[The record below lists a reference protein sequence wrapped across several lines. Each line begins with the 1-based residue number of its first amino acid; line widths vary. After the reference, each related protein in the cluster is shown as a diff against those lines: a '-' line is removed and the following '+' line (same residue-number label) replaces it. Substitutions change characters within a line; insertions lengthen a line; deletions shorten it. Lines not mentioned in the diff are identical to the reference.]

1 MRKLFAF
8 LFFALFL
15 APAPLGARSFSRGR
29 IVVHPGGRY
38 LQYADGRP
46 FFYLGDTAWELFH
59 RTTREEARLCLEDR
73 ARKGFTVI
81 QAVCLAER
89 DGLRVP
95 NAYGDLPF
103 ADAGFTRPN
112 ERYFTYVDEVVA
124 MADSLGLVIGLLP
137 AWGDKFCLK
146 WGPGPEIFTTEGRAE
161 AFGRYLGERYRIRR
175 NIIWILGGDRPPEG
189 REPILRAFARGIAC
203 GVAGREDYSA
213 CLITYHPWGKSS
225 SGDWLHDEPWLAF
238 NMQQNGHAY
247 DFDLWERIARDYAR
261 RPVKPVLDG
270 EPIYEEHPIDFDRE
284 KYGTSEALHVRRAF
298 YHEVFSGACGHT
310 YGCHAVWQMW
320 EPGRYAPV
328 TGPVRS
334 WRESLSLPGAYQ
346 VCYGR
351 ELIES
356 RPFFR
361 RIPDQGVIAG
371 DAGRGARALYGY
383 PRQPRH
389 LCHGL
394 FRERTAVCRR
404 PGTGFRE
411 ADRGL
416 VVRCPQ
422 RAPAADRGIPPPG
435 CRCDDDLHAPD
446 LRQGE
451 RLGTGA
457 RRCAHEISAARE
469 MPGSPLRGCRVSPPP
484 GRFYPAAYRVSCRC
498 GSCLRSG
505 RSLPIMT
512 THPAR
517 SRAGCVGAGYPPPTW
532 SGIYPAS

>member
-59 RTTREEARLCLEDR
+59 RTTREEARLYLEDR

-81 QAVCLAER
+81 QAVCLAEC

-112 ERYFTYVDEVVA
+112 ERYFAYVDEVVA

-146 WGPGPEIFTTEGRAE
+146 WGPGPEIFTTGGRAE
-161 AFGRYLGERYRIRR
+161 AFGRYLGERYRTRR

-189 REPILRAFARGIAC
+189 RELILRAFARGIAC

-361 RIPDQGVIAG
+361 RIPDQALSPGMLAG
-371 DAGRGARALYGY
+371 
-383 PRQPRH
+383 
-389 LCHGL
+389 
-394 FRERTAVCRR
+394 
-404 PGTGFRE
+404 GTG
-411 ADRGL
+411 
-416 VVRCPQ
+416 VVRLPATASAPMPWSIP
-422 RAPAADRGIPPPG
+422 RADGRLPSTWDGFPG
-435 CRCDDDLHAPD
+435 SGSWP
-446 LRQGE
+446 G
-451 RLGTGA
+451 GTM
-457 RRCAHEISAARE
+457 SAA
-469 MPGSPLRGCRVSPPP
+469 G
-484 GRFYPAAYRVSCRC
+484 ARC
-498 GSCLRSG
+498 GSGNS
-505 RSLPIMT
+505 
-512 THPAR
+512 A
-517 SRAGCVGAGYPPPTW
+517 AGMPVRR
-532 SGIYPAS
+532 

>member
-59 RTTREEARLCLEDR
+59 RTTREEARLYLEDR

-284 KYGTSEALHVRRAF
+284 NTALPKPCM
-298 YHEVFSGACGHT
+298 CGGHST
-310 YGCHAVWQMW
+310 TRSFP
-320 EPGRYAPV
+320 EPADIP
-328 TGPVRS
+328 TAAMP
-334 WRESLSLPGAYQ
+334 
-346 VCYGR
+346 YGR
-351 ELIES
+351 CGNPAGMRLSRGPCGAGANPCRCPGLIRCAMGGNLS
-356 RPFFR
+356 RAVRFSAVFPT
-361 RIPDQGVIAG
+361 
-371 DAGRGARALYGY
+371 RALSPGM
-383 PRQPRH
+383 PA
-389 LCHGL
+389 G
-394 FRERTAVCRR
+394 
-404 PGTGFRE
+404 GTG
-411 ADRGL
+411 
-416 VVRCPQ
+416 VVRLPATASAPMPWSIP
-422 RAPAADRGIPPPG
+422 RADGRLPSTWDGFPG
-435 CRCDDDLHAPD
+435 SGSWP
-446 LRQGE
+446 G
-451 RLGTGA
+451 GTM
-457 RRCAHEISAARE
+457 SAA
-469 MPGSPLRGCRVSPPP
+469 G
-484 GRFYPAAYRVSCRC
+484 ARC
-498 GSCLRSG
+498 GSGNS
-505 RSLPIMT
+505 
-512 THPAR
+512 A
-517 SRAGCVGAGYPPPTW
+517 AGMPVRR
-532 SGIYPAS
+532 

>member
-59 RTTREEARLCLEDR
+59 RTTREEARLYLEDR

-371 DAGRGARALYGY
+371 DAGWG
-383 PRQPRH
+383 
-389 LCHGL
+389 HG
-394 FRERTAVCRR
+394 RCTATRDSLGTYAMVYSESGR
-404 PGTGFRE
+404 PFAVDLGRVSLTDLIE
-411 ADRGL
+411 DATTL
-416 VVRCPQ
+416 
-422 RAPAADRGIPPPG
+422 PPPG

-484 GRFYPAAYRVSCRC
+484 GRFYPAVYKVSCLS
-498 GSCLRSG
+498 GSCPRSG
-505 RSLPIMT
+505 RSLPVKT
-512 THPAR
+512 KHPAR
-517 SRAGCVGAGYPPPTW
+517 SRAGCAY
-532 SGIYPAS
+532 

>member
-284 KYGTSEALHVRRAF
+284 KYGTSEACM
-298 YHEVFSGACGHT
+298 CGGRST
-310 YGCHAVWQMW
+310 TRSF
-320 EPGRYAPV
+320 PGPADIP
-328 TGPVRS
+328 TAAMP
-334 WRESLSLPGAYQ
+334 
-346 VCYGR
+346 YGR
-351 ELIES
+351 CGNPAGMRLS
-356 RPFFR
+356 RGPC
-361 RIPDQGVIAG
+361 GAG
-371 DAGRGARALYGY
+371 GNPSRCPGLTRCAMGGNLSRAVRFSAVFPTRALSPGM
-383 PRQPRH
+383 PA
-389 LCHGL
+389 G
-394 FRERTAVCRR
+394 
-404 PGTGFRE
+404 GTG
-411 ADRGL
+411 
-416 VVRCPQ
+416 VVRLPATASAPMPWSIP
-422 RAPAADRGIPPPG
+422 RADGRLPSTWNGFPG
-435 CRCDDDLHAPD
+435 SGSWP
-446 LRQGE
+446 G
-451 RLGTGA
+451 GTM
-457 RRCAHEISAARE
+457 SAA
-469 MPGSPLRGCRVSPPP
+469 G
-484 GRFYPAAYRVSCRC
+484 ARC
-498 GSCLRSG
+498 GSGNS
-505 RSLPIMT
+505 
-512 THPAR
+512 A
-517 SRAGCVGAGYPPPTW
+517 AGMPVRR
-532 SGIYPAS
+532 

>member
-15 APAPLGARSFSRGR
+15 APAPLGARPFSRGR

-59 RTTREEARLCLEDR
+59 RTTREEARLYLEDR

-112 ERYFTYVDEVVA
+112 ERYFAYVDEVVA

-137 AWGDKFCLK
+137 VWGD
-146 WGPGPEIFTTEGRAE
+146 GPEIFTTEGRAE

-247 DFDLWERIARDYAR
+247 DFDLWERIAYNALPAALSPDGWAHQYDQQVNQIRIDRYPRAWYNNKPDANVFGLEPNYGCCTANLHQGYPKFTAHLWMAVRGGGLAAQSYAPCEVLWRAGQTRIRLTVGGDYPTQERVRIRLKMEGEAR
-261 RPVKPVLDG
+261 FPILLRIPGWAEGAHAEVAGERLEGPPGQYLRLERVWCDGDEIELTLPMQVRTEKWHHQTLAVYRGPVLFALPVPAKWEYKG
-270 EPIYEEHPIDFDRE
+270 EMPLCDRWAEPQGPWNYALVPEEGF
-284 KYGTSEALHVRRAF
+284 
-298 YHEVFSGACGHT
+298 
-310 YGCHAVWQMW
+310 AV
-320 EPGRYAPV
+320 EG
-328 TGPVRS
+328 G
-334 WRESLSLPGAYQ
+334 
-346 VCYGR
+346 
-351 ELIES
+351 
-356 RPFFR
+356 
-361 RIPDQGVIAG
+361 
-371 DAGRGARALYGY
+371 GARIA
-383 PRQPRH
+383 
-389 LCHGL
+389 CS
-394 FRERTAVCRR
+394 A
-404 PGTGFRE
+404 
-411 ADRGL
+411 
-416 VVRCPQ
+416 VRCPGWVEKGGS
-422 RAPAADRGIPPPG
+422 ADDPPV
-435 CRCDDDLHAPD
+435 R
-446 LRQGE
+446 
-451 RLGTGA
+451 
-457 RRCAHEISAARE
+457 
-469 MPGSPLRGCRVSPPP
+469 PLRGDAPVERISLVPYAQAPLRVAQFPW
-484 GRFYPAAYRVSCRC
+484 
-498 GSCLRSG
+498 
-505 RSLPIMT
+505 
-512 THPAR
+512 AR
-517 SRAGCVGAGYPPPTW
+517 NG
-532 SGIYPAS
+532 

>member
-1 MRKLFAF
+1 MPTISTFGSAS
-8 LFFALFL
+8 
-15 APAPLGARSFSRGR
+15 PV
-29 IVVHPGGRY
+29 IMPGG
-38 LQYADGRP
+38 P
-46 FFYLGDTAWELFH
+46 SNPCWT
-59 RTTREEARLCLEDR
+59 
-73 ARKGFTVI
+73 
-81 QAVCLAER
+81 
-89 DGLRVP
+89 
-95 NAYGDLPF
+95 
-103 ADAGFTRPN
+103 
-112 ERYFTYVDEVVA
+112 
-124 MADSLGLVIGLLP
+124 
-137 AWGDKFCLK
+137 
-146 WGPGPEIFTTEGRAE
+146 
-161 AFGRYLGERYRIRR
+161 
-175 NIIWILGGDRPPEG
+175 
-189 REPILRAFARGIAC
+189 
-203 GVAGREDYSA
+203 
-213 CLITYHPWGKSS
+213 
-225 SGDWLHDEPWLAF
+225 
-238 NMQQNGHAY
+238 
-247 DFDLWERIARDYAR
+247 
-261 RPVKPVLDG
+261 G

-371 DAGRGARALYGY
+371 DAGRG
-383 PRQPRH
+383 
-389 LCHGL
+389 HGRCTATRDSL
-394 FRERTAVCRR
+394 GTYAMVYSESGRPFAVDLERVSGKRIVAWWYDVRSGRPLRIGEFRRR
-404 PGTGFRE
+404 DAGATMTFTP
-411 ADRGL
+411 
-416 VVRCPQ
+416 
-422 RAPAADRGIPPPG
+422 
-435 CRCDDDLHAPD
+435 PD

-517 SRAGCVGAGYPPPTW
+517 SRAGVSVRGTPPTW

>member
-1 MRKLFAF
+1 M
-8 LFFALFL
+8 
-15 APAPLGARSFSRGR
+15 
-29 IVVHPGGRY
+29 HPGGRY

-59 RTTREEARLCLEDR
+59 RTTREEARLYLEDR

-146 WGPGPEIFTTEGRAE
+146 WGPGPEIFTTGGRAE
-161 AFGRYLGERYRIRR
+161 AFGRYLGERYRTRR

-189 REPILRAFARGIAC
+189 RELILRAFARGIAC

-371 DAGRGARALYGY
+371 DAGRG
-383 PRQPRH
+383 
-389 LCHGL
+389 HG
-394 FRERTAVCRR
+394 RCTATR
-404 PGTGFRE
+404 
-411 ADRGL
+411 DS
-416 VVRCPQ
+416 
-422 RAPAADRGIPPPG
+422 
-435 CRCDDDLHAPD
+435 
-446 LRQGE
+446 
-451 RLGTGA
+451 LGTYAMVYSESGRPFA
-457 RRCAHEISAARE
+457 VDLGRVSGKRIVAWWYDVRSGR
-469 MPGSPLRGCRVSPPP
+469 PLRIGEFRRRDAGATMTFTPPTCGKGNDWVLVLDDARMKYPPP
-484 GRFYPAAYRVSCRC
+484 GRCPEA
-498 GSCLRSG
+498 RSG
-505 RSLPIMT
+505 
-512 THPAR
+512 A
-517 SRAGCVGAGYPPPTW
+517 AG
-532 SGIYPAS
+532 